1 MKERISTKLGEIF
14 GYSSKPSE
22 PPTAQPAPEARE
34 ERSPE
39 ETRTQ
44 EKIREKV
51 MDDNSRMGDLN
62 TIIGKGAIIEG
73 TVRVQS
79 SLRLDGKI
87 NGQVLTTDSLI
98 VGQNGEIEGEVRTK
112 NAVIGGLVKGQI
124 FASGKVI
131 LEARSIVTGEVKT
144 AKLAINDGARFEGHC
159 VMSEETAVK
168 ALPIGAKDA
177 EDGDRKNLPKLLL
190 QNPAK

>member
-1 MKERISTKLGEIF
+1 MKERITTKLGEFF
-14 GYSSKPSE
+14 GYASKPVASTPPASDSQEE
-22 PPTAQPAPEARE
+22 P
-34 ERSPE
+34 SPR

-62 TIIGKGAIIEG
+62 TIIGKGTVIEG
-73 TVRVQS
+73 TVKVQS
-79 SLRLDGKI
+79 SLRLDGRI

-98 VGQNGEIEGEVRTK
+98 VGQSGEIEGEVRVK
-112 NAVIGGLVKGQI
+112 NAVVGGLIKGQI

-131 LEARSIVTGEVKT
+131 LEARSVVNGEVKT

-159 VMSEETAVK
+159 VMSEEAAIK
-168 ALPIGAKDA
+168 ALPMGGKDA
-177 EDGDRKNLPKLLL
+177 ESADTKNLPKLLL
-190 QNPAK
+190 ENPVK

>member
-1 MKERISTKLGEIF
+1 MKERITTKLGEFF
-14 GYSSKPSE
+14 GYSAKPVE
-22 PPTAQPAPEARE
+22 PDPPASVAQK
-34 ERSPE
+34 ERSPQE
-39 ETRTQ
+39 IRTQ

-62 TIIGKGAIIEG
+62 TIIGKGTTIEG

-112 NAVIGGLVKGQI
+112 NAVIGGFIKGQI

-131 LEARSIVTGEVKT
+131 LEARSVVIGEVKT

-159 VMSEETAVK
+159 VMSEEPDVK
-168 ALPIGAKDA
+168 ALPIGGKEA
-177 EDGDRKNLPKLLL
+177 EDGERKNLPKLLL
-190 QNPAK
+190 QSPVK